1 MLVYCP
7 EFTNKS
13 KLAPD
18 YLKDIN
24 EICFRDY
31 RRAYFPEALLCLD
44 LDAYEASRSG
54 NNDATMD
61 AATGIA
67 DYKNNHKASPRHL
80 LVELRFGYKST
91 QNFDLNNMKRKVAH
105 SRSILSPERIYERVA
120 FIYTKEVA
128 PRARS
133 IFSRLAKADHDL
145 ETWDAMDIE
154 GFRNN
159 VLEATQLPYQP
170 ENNLEE
176 IVDAINKKHTEG
188 GLEALDVFLK
198 YWIEKMHQYNLR
210 YKHAESDAVAQVIV
224 EALQAL
230 VMENSFEKEYLD
242 LRIDEFKSFIQQ

>member
-7 EFTNKS
+7 EFTNQS

-24 EICFRDY
+24 EICFHDY
-31 RRAYFPEALLCLD
+31 KRVFFPEALLCLD
-44 LDAYEASRSG
+44 LDAYEASCSG

-61 AATGIA
+61 AATGIS
-67 DYKNNHKASPRHL
+67 DYENNHKASPRHL

-105 SRSILSPERIYERVA
+105 SRSILSPERIHERVA

-133 IFSRLAKADHDL
+133 FFSRLARADHEV
-145 ETWDAMDIE
+145 ETWDAMDVE

-159 VLEATQLPYQP
+159 IFDATKLPYQP
-170 ENNLEE
+170 ENNLDA
-176 IVDAINKKHTEG
+176 IVEAINKKYTEG
-188 GLEALDVFLK
+188 GLEALDVLLK
-198 YWIEKMHQYNLR
+198 YWIEKMHQYKLR
-210 YKHAESDAVAQVIV
+210 YKHAESDAVARVIV

-230 VMENSFEKEYLD
+230 DIEDSFEKEYLI
-242 LRIDEFKSFIQQ
+242 LRIDEIKSFIQK